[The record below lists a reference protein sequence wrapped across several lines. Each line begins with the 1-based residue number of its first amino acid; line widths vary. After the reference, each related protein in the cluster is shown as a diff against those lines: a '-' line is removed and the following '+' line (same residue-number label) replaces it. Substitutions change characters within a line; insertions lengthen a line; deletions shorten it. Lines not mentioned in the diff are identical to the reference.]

1 MWGCVRCVAH
11 IVKNMACSHFTS
23 SQFSAQS
30 FTVSIREVCVHLYQI
45 EVTLWGDSQIRGHPL
60 LLLWHHFSREVS
72 HTMKHMLRKQVL
84 IN

>member
-1 MWGCVRCVAH
+1 MGLCEVCGTYSQ
-11 IVKNMACSHFTS
+11 NMACSHFTS

-45 EVTLWGDSQIRGHPL
+45 EVTLWGDSHDQRTPTPPPVAPL
-60 LLLWHHFSREVS
+60 LKGVS